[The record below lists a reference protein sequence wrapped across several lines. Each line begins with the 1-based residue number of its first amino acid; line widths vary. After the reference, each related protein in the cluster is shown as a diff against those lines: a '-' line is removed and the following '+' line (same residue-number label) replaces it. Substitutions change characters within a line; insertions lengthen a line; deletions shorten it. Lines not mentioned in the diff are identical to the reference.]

1 MRISFVL
8 LDLLFFFFGL
18 MRLVRSDAPLLRKAR
33 IPVSAVSSMPRRG
46 EQPPI
51 RATKLLF
58 SGSWRLVVR
67 CQSQS
72 RRSSAAGEGRHAL
85 GYPIPPGLRQQGLFC
100 GGLTTDD

>member
-51 RATKLLF
+51 RAMKMLF
-58 SGSWRLVVR
+58 GGSWRLVVR

-72 RRSSAAGEGRHAL
+72 RQSSAVLAKACAPWGTSFLSVYVNILHFRGASW
-85 GYPIPPGLRQQGLFC
+85 
-100 GGLTTDD
+100 